1 MAARA
6 VLQLSSWPC
15 CVQWLLGTGFQQ
27 LGAALGTCHRRPA
40 WPLHTKPPEGR
51 QSWRRL
57 WFRDPRPFPHWGR
70 GGTGDI
76 KLALCQW
83 GSMGRGPSHPTP
95 LHSGRLTTLTWHE
108 PHVERYQALA
118 VVDSSVGPVCSGQP
132 LSLGTDGVSKQE
144 LQKCGHGLPPPGKQ
158 QPVVP
163 WGGGGGVL
171 FSPPHRLHSRE
182 PNSGPGWGRASAHY
196 AGHSGGYLALVKLVH
211 SLCDPIT
218 VIQPHHAGKPGDE
231 ASIPWG
237 RKRSGCCPRS
247 PSPPTCSLGCWEA
260 CPGSFMPLNIGRMG
274 MSRQALQPWGSWAP
288 GREGPVQPSLS
299 SCLGP

>member
-1 MAARA
+1 MGLPWVPATEGLLSLSTLNLQRA
-6 VLQLSSWPC
+6 GGVGGGFGSGT
-15 CVQWLLGTGFQQ
+15 LGPFHTG
-27 LGAALGTCHRRPA
+27 
-40 WPLHTKPPEGR
+40 E
-51 QSWRRL
+51 
-57 WFRDPRPFPHWGR
+57 

-83 GSMGRGPSHPTP
+83 GSVGRGPSHPTP
-95 LHSGRLTTLTWHE
+95 LHSGLLTTLTWHE

-118 VVDSSVGPVCSGQP
+118 VVDSSVGPMCSGQP
-132 LSLGTDGVSKQE
+132 LSLGTGGVSKQE

-158 QPVVP
+158 PPVVP
-163 WGGGGGVL
+163 WGGGGGVS

-182 PNSGPGWGRASAHY
+182 PSSGPRWGGASAHY

-247 PSPPTCSLGCWEA
+247 PSPPTCSLGCREA
-260 CPGSFMPLNIGRMG
+260 CPGSLMPLNVGQMG
-274 MSRQALQPWGSWAP
+274 MSGQALQLWGSWAP
-288 GREGPVQPSLS
+288 GREGPVAALTVILPRP
-299 SCLGP
+299 LGAWGVVSPPRPWAPT